1 MKLKKNYEISL
12 FITGCI
18 LINYIGRVLTDF
30 LVLPFWL
37 DSIGTVFAAYVLGP
51 VCGAVAGAT
60 GNILY
65 GLHVRTVLVYGLVNI
80 MVGVTVGLCAKKGF
94 LQNTFGML
102 STAFLV
108 AVFST
113 AISTP
118 LNILLAEGSTGNVW
132 GDGVAELLQELGC
145 NKTLSCIVGE
155 FYLDF
160 LDKSIAML
168 LLFLAVHL
176 IRRKKG
182 GGGKRQESRKTL
194 SGVKTLSGIFLGIL
208 LVYTVFTPADNV
220 RAAETPD
227 NRKTEE
233 VDFHKYVQTI
243 YNEKDG
249 LTGGIASDV
258 AQTKDGVLWIGTY
271 GGLYRYSGS
280 TFQRMQE
287 LESVK
292 TVNCLYTDE
301 AGRLWIGTD
310 DNGLSI
316 CINQKISNVVNQE
329 NGLPSNSVHCITENT
344 EGYYYVGTTDGLVIM
359 TLSSGLK
366 ICGIIRDIA
375 YADSICADRDGN
387 VAAVT
392 QEGGLYLLR
401 GTKIVSRQI
410 PQGEER
416 TYSCCVFDETGKLYA
431 GTSDNI
437 IEVYQVSE
445 NQLKRVSSIE
455 CGGFGEIN
463 SLYFSEEGILL
474 VCAENGVGY
483 INSENRF
490 CPIEISNFNSSIEH
504 MLIDYQGNLWFT
516 SSRLGLLRLCPSV
529 FSEIYGGEG
538 VSENVVNAIAE
549 WQGCLYFGTDSGL
562 EAMDGKQEVQTPDT
576 VTEVFDGVRVRCLTV
591 DSKNHLWVGTS
602 GRGIWEVSENGEL
615 KKYDNTAGAFGD
627 KFRSV
632 IETKDGVIAAAGD
645 SGITFIRDG
654 AVCGTVGIAQGLN
667 NPVVISLCE
676 REDGS
681 IWAGTD
687 GSGIAV
693 IRDGKVAELL
703 KQENGLSSEV
713 VSRMTPD
720 SDGGGL
726 FIITGNG
733 LCHADDGGNIRT
745 LDNFPYYNNYDIVE
759 GKHGE
764 LFILSSAGIYI
775 VDKAE
780 LLAGRELKYELLDS
794 RKGLRINLTPDSWHY
809 LDGEDNLYLAGNTGV
824 VSFNLNQYNITTRSY
839 RMLLTRMEIDG
850 EIYSIEKG
858 EATIIPRGA
867 DRIEIVPEVVN
878 YSVNVP
884 DVRVYLEGFDREP
897 KIIPQSELTSIV
909 YTNLPSGE
917 YTFCLAV
924 LDSRTGGVMAENT
937 YQIIKEK
944 EIYDNWWFR
953 LYTGTVG
960 IIIISY
966 LTWLFFRTQI
976 QKTLQMQKM
985 ELEWAKSQLQ
995 MGNETI
1001 LTIAQAVDAKDE
1013 RTSRHSVRVSEYS
1026 VMIAR
1031 RLGFSEESCE
1041 ELRKM
1046 AMLHDIGKIGIPD
1059 CVLNKP
1065 ARLTDEEYEVMK
1077 SHVKRGAEILKDF
1090 TLIDHVAE
1098 GALYHHERYDGKGY
1112 VHGLK
1117 GEEIPLNARII
1128 GIADAFD
1135 AMTANRVY
1143 RKKLELGYVLDEL
1156 KKGSGT
1162 QFDPRLVEIMLG
1174 LIQDGTIDVKQIY
1187 QSVSGEEGS

>member
-12 FITGCI
+12 FIIGCI
-18 LINYIGRVLTDF
+18 LINYIGRVLTDL

-37 DSIGTVFAAYVLGP
+37 DSVGTVFAAYMLGP
-51 VCGAVAGAT
+51 LCGAVVGAT

-65 GLHVRTVLVYGLVNI
+65 GLQVRTVLFYGLVNI
-80 MVGVTVGLCAKKGF
+80 MVGVTVGQCARKGF

-118 LNILLAEGSTGNVW
+118 LNMFLAEGSTGNIW

-145 NKTLSCIVGE
+145 NKTLSHIVGE

-160 LDKSIAML
+160 LDKLIAML

-176 IRRKKG
+176 FRKKRRD
-182 GGGKRQESRKTL
+182 GKGPKRK
-194 SGVKTLSGIFLGIL
+194 KTLSGIFPGIL
-208 LVYTVFTPADNV
+208 LVCIVFAPANIV
-220 RAAETPD
+220 WAAEISD
-227 NRKTEE
+227 ERKEDY
-233 VDFHKYVQTI
+233 DFQKYVQTI
-243 YNEKDG
+243 YNEKNG
-249 LTGGIASDV
+249 LTGGIASDIV
-258 AQTKDGVLWIGTY
+258 QTKDGVLWIGTY

-280 TFQRMQE
+280 AFQRMHE

-292 TVNCLYTDE
+292 TVNCLYTDD
-301 AGRLWIGTD
+301 AGRLWIGTN

-316 CINQKISNVVNQE
+316 CINQQISNVVNKE
-329 NGLPSNSVHCITENT
+329 SGLPSNSVHCIIENT
-344 EGYYYVGTTDGLVIM
+344 EGYYYVGTTEGLVVM

-366 ICGIIRDIA
+366 VCGTIYDIA
-375 YADSICADRDGN
+375 YANSICADRDGN
-387 VAAVT
+387 IAAVT

-401 GTKIVSRQI
+401 GTEIVTRQI
-410 PQGEER
+410 PQREER
-416 TYSCCVFDETGKLYA
+416 TYSCCVFDETGKLYV
-431 GTSDNI
+431 GTSDNT

-445 NQLKRVSSIE
+445 DQLKRVSSME
-455 CGGFGEIN
+455 CGDLGEIN
-463 SLYFSEEGILL
+463 SLYFSEEGVLL
-474 VCAENGVGY
+474 VCGENGVGY

-538 VSENVVNAIAE
+538 VSENVVNAITG
-549 WQGCLYFGTDSGL
+549 WRGSLYFGTDSGL
-562 EAMDGKQEVQTPDT
+562 EVMDGKQEMQTPDT
-576 VTEVFDGVRVRCLTV
+576 VTEALDGVRVRCLMV
-591 DSKNHLWVGTS
+591 DSQNHLWVGTS

-615 KKYDNTAGAFGD
+615 KKYDNEAGTLGD

-645 SGITFIRDG
+645 SGITFIKDG
-654 AVCGTVGIAQGLN
+654 AVCGTVGITEGLS

-693 IRDGKVAELL
+693 IRDRKVTEIL

-713 VSRMTPD
+713 VARMTPD
-720 SDGGGL
+720 SDDGGL
-726 FIITGNG
+726 FIVTGNG
-733 LCHADDGGNIRT
+733 LCYADGEDNIQV

-759 GKHGE
+759 GNHGE
-764 LFILSSAGIYI
+764 LFVLSSAGIYI

-780 LLAGRELKYELLDS
+780 LLAGGELKYELLDS
-794 RKGLRINLTPDSWHY
+794 RKGLRINLTPNSWHY
-809 LDGEDNLYLAGNTGV
+809 LDEEDNLYLAGNTGV
-824 VSFNLNQYNITTRSY
+824 ASFNLNQYNIMTRSY

-858 EATIIPRGA
+858 EATSIPRGA
-867 DRIEIVPEVVN
+867 DRIEIAPEVVN

-884 DVRVYLEGFDREP
+884 DVRIYLEGFDKEP
-897 KIIPQSELTSIV
+897 KIIPQSELTSVV

-917 YTFCLAV
+917 YTFRLAI

-937 YQIIKEK
+937 YRIIKEK

-953 LYTGTVG
+953 LYVGIVG

-985 ELEWAKSQLQ
+985 ELEWARSQLQ

-1013 RTSRHSVRVSEYS
+1013 RTSQHSVRVSEYS
-1026 VMIAR
+1026 VMIAG

-1065 ARLTDEEYEVMK
+1065 ARLTDEEYEIMK
-1077 SHVKRGAEILKDF
+1077 SHVERGAEILKNF

-1143 RKKLELGYVLDEL
+1143 RKKLELEHVVEEL

-1162 QFDPRLVEIMLG
+1162 QFDPKLVEIMLD

-1187 QSVSGEEGS
+1187 QSVSGEE